1 MGSSDSSTS
10 HPKTIIMKKLFLM
23 SAFAALLACPAF
35 SQETKEKD
43 KQKEYSEWQ
52 KKIKD
57 ELKLSEEQL
66 VKWDTLNKE
75 YKEKID
81 AAVQS
86 AGDNKEAQK
95 IRKMEVKK
103 EKDVKFMEMLSPE
116 QLAKYKEMIEQKKKE
131 SEAPKPAGN

>member
-1 MGSSDSSTS
+1 
-10 HPKTIIMKKLFLM
+10 MKKLFLM
-23 SAFAALLACPAF
+23 SAFAALLAGPAF

-43 KQKEYSEWQ
+43 KQKDYSEWQ

-66 VKWDTLNKE
+66 VKWDALNKE

>member
-1 MGSSDSSTS
+1 
-10 HPKTIIMKKLFLM
+10 MKKLFLI
-23 SAFAALLACPAF
+23 SAFAALLAGPAF
-35 SQETKEKD
+35 SQENKEKD
-43 KQKEYSEWQ
+43 KQKDYSEWQ

-57 ELKLSEEQL
+57 ELKLSDEQM
-66 VKWDTLNKE
+66 VKWDALNKE

-81 AAVQS
+81 AAVLS